1 MVKVSVIVPVY
12 NVKDYLRQ
20 CLDSLAAQTLD
31 ELEVLVVDDGSTDG
45 SGAIADDYAARYP
58 ERFRVFH
65 KENGGQASARNLALA
80 HARGEYLGFVDS
92 DDWVDQGMY
101 ESLYC
106 QASANRLDIVICNMM
121 EHYANDRQ
129 KLYDVSQADNKFH
142 QTPSACNKLFS
153 RRFVGQVTF
162 PVGLWYEDMDFTT
175 KLLFLTDRIEHC
187 PDAFYHYRQ
196 TQDEST
202 MRNQNAPKNLDMLS
216 VLDDLFAFAQRE
228 GLADRYAEDLEYLVL
243 EHLLITSINRV
254 SRMRHP
260 DKRAVIA
267 QMRRYVKNR
276 CPHYRSDAVFRAM
289 PRNRRIV
296 ASLNGWGLHDL
307 SRLLLRVSAARK
319 RS

>member
-45 SGAIADDYAARYP
+45 SGAIVDAYAARYP

-65 KENGGQASARNLALA
+65 KENGGLSSARNYALP

-92 DDWVDQGMY
+92 DDWVDEDLYERMVDQAQSQG
-101 ESLYC
+101 L
-106 QASANRLDIVICNMM
+106 QIVICDMVDHFPDGRTIRY
-121 EHYANDRQ
+121 E
-129 KLYDVSQADNKFH
+129 VSRASDKFH
-142 QTPSACNKLFS
+142 QTPSACNKLFQ
-153 RRFVGQVTF
+153 RELTQGEGFLPGV
-162 PVGLWYEDMDFTT
+162 WYEDINFTT
-175 KLLFLTDRIEHC
+175 KMLFRTDRVGYCPQAAYHC
-187 PDAFYHYRQ
+187 HCR
-196 TQDEST
+196 DESIT
-202 MRNQNAPKNLDMLS
+202 SNHNAPKNLDMLTA
-216 VLDDLFAFAQRE
+216 LDDLFAFAQRE

-243 EHLLITSINRV
+243 EHILITSINRV

-267 QMRRYVKNR
+267 QMRRYVKGR
-276 CPHYRSDAVFRAM
+276 YPHYRSGAVFRAM
-289 PRNRRIV
+289 PRNRRII

-307 SRLLLRVSAARK
+307 SRLMLRVSAARK